1 MPAQFLLQ
9 CVDAPKL
16 VIEPQVRKAA
26 FGSAQD
32 LLRGLIRNAESVV
45 FCLEQPFK

>member
-16 VIEPQVRKAA
+16 VIEPPVRKAP
-26 FGSAQD
+26 SAAPKIF
-32 LLRGLIRNAESVV
+32 LRGVIRNAASVV